1 MKARTTA
8 ARIGSVLLLSTLP
21 ALLVVAFVDA
31 PDPATDVDPHL
42 TTGSVVSREI
52 VSDGHSAADSNS
64 LARLKDGLEALS
76 SGDVDG
82 AQTRRDAL
90 PAGALDRKILTWAI
104 ALAGDES
111 ATTAEALPD
120 WPGLETPRRNAE
132 RALAEANAEPQVV
145 ADAFSAAPPQT
156 FEGTMVFGK
165 ALLALGR
172 AQEARTLLAPFWHRT
187 KLDARQE
194 AAFLRAFGAV
204 LPAEDYRYR
213 AERMLYEDRIRS
225 AERVAA
231 RAGAEALVAA
241 WGAVIRN
248 RDNAGA
254 LLDAVPESQRS
265 AGYYHAKAKFL
276 RRQGRFVEAADT
288 LADASR
294 DGEREIDPDA
304 WWIERRVLS
313 RELLDSGETE
323 RAYRVAADHAA
334 ESAAAIADAEFH
346 AGWYALRGLDDAKR
360 AAAHFA
366 RIAAVS
372 SGPISLARAHYWL
385 GRTAE
390 AGGPGEAEQ
399 EYRRAAAHGTAFYG
413 QLAAAR
419 LGQNTIVAGYPE
431 PTAADRGRFAGREI
445 VAAIDRLERAGH
457 GWRADVLYRGLA
469 GELTSPGEIALLAAR
484 AQGRGNHF
492 LALKISKIA
501 AARGIDTG
509 ALAYPIGAIP
519 PSADVAEAGKALAYA
534 VARQESEFNVAAISG
549 AGARGLLQL
558 LPGTARDMARK
569 TGLAYSAARLT
580 SDAGYNAT
588 LGAAFLDEQLARF
601 DGSYVLTFAG
611 YNAGPRRA
619 AEWAERYGDPR
630 GADIETVIDWI
641 ERIPYTETR
650 NYVQRVME
658 NYQVYKMQLT
668 GRVDIERDLI
678 RGR

>member
-31 PDPATDVDPHL
+31 PDPAVDVDKEL
-42 TTGSVVSREI
+42 TTGSVAARAPGRDREP
-52 VSDGHSAADSNS
+52 AADSES
-64 LARLKDGLEALS
+64 LALLKDGLDALS
-76 SGDVDG
+76 AGDVDG

-111 ATTAEALPD
+111 VTTAEALPD

-172 AQEARTLLAPFWHRT
+172 AQEARTLLAPFWRRT

-204 LPAEDYRYR
+204 LPAEDHRYR

-509 ALAYPIGAIP
+509 ALAYPLGAIP

-558 LPGTARDMARK
+558 LPGTAKDMARK

-619 AEWAERYGDPR
+619 ADWAERYGDPR

>member
-509 ALAYPIGAIP
+509 ALAYPLGAIP

>member
-90 PAGALDRKILTWAI
+90 PAGALHRKILTWAI

-509 ALAYPIGAIP
+509 ALAYPLGAIP

>member
-213 AERMLYEDRIRS
+213 AERMLYED
-225 AERVAA
+225 
-231 RAGAEALVAA
+231 
-241 WGAVIRN
+241 
-248 RDNAGA
+248 
-254 LLDAVPESQRS
+254 
-265 AGYYHAKAKFL
+265 
-276 RRQGRFVEAADT
+276 
-288 LADASR
+288 
-294 DGEREIDPDA
+294 
-304 WWIERRVLS
+304 
-313 RELLDSGETE
+313 
-323 RAYRVAADHAA
+323 
-334 ESAAAIADAEFH
+334 
-346 AGWYALRGLDDAKR
+346 
-360 AAAHFA
+360 
-366 RIAAVS
+366 
-372 SGPISLARAHYWL
+372 
-385 GRTAE
+385 
-390 AGGPGEAEQ
+390 
-399 EYRRAAAHGTAFYG
+399 
-413 QLAAAR
+413 
-419 LGQNTIVAGYPE
+419 
-431 PTAADRGRFAGREI
+431 
-445 VAAIDRLERAGH
+445 
-457 GWRADVLYRGLA
+457 
-469 GELTSPGEIALLAAR
+469 
-484 AQGRGNHF
+484 
-492 LALKISKIA
+492 
-501 AARGIDTG
+501 
-509 ALAYPIGAIP
+509 
-519 PSADVAEAGKALAYA
+519 
-534 VARQESEFNVAAISG
+534 
-549 AGARGLLQL
+549 
-558 LPGTARDMARK
+558 
-569 TGLAYSAARLT
+569 
-580 SDAGYNAT
+580 
-588 LGAAFLDEQLARF
+588 
-601 DGSYVLTFAG
+601 
-611 YNAGPRRA
+611 
-619 AEWAERYGDPR
+619 
-630 GADIETVIDWI
+630 
-641 ERIPYTETR
+641 
-650 NYVQRVME
+650 
-658 NYQVYKMQLT
+658 
-668 GRVDIERDLI
+668 
-678 RGR
+678 